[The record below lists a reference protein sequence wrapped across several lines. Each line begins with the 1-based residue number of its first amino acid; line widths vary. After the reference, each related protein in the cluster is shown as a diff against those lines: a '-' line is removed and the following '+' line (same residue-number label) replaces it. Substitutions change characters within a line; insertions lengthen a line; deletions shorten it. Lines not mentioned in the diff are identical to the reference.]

1 MYKSAKSRAEEKFTS
16 SQKKTEQFLEDR
28 KKAEQ
33 ERADRVATL
42 RAQRL
47 AKEASDAVIA
57 EAVAKQAEKD
67 KLAAKAKKTK
77 KPTPMPQAH
86 RHN

>member
-1 MYKSAKSRAEEKFTS
+1 MSKSAKSRAEEKFTS
-16 SQKKTEQFLEDR
+16 SHKKTQQFLEDR
-28 KKAEQ
+28 KKAQ
-33 ERADRVATL
+33 EARAEHVANL

-47 AKEASDAVIA
+47 AKEAADATIA
-57 EAVAKQAEKD
+57 EAAAKQAEKD
-67 KLAAKAKKTK
+67 KAAAKAKRRK